1 MLHIDELQNLY
12 LVAHFLQHIRTQGV
26 RHKGSHALPYQSVF
40 QNGLKLLAGNLPVQL
55 MLTAGHHH
63 NDACIPFYRF
73 FYGVI
78 GCRVAGMECHHH
90 VHLVIA
96 FVGADVAPL
105 KMQVLVAVLLC
116 QPVAKGNHILL
127 QIQTRNLHFVFP
139 KHMQVIIHGKGKVR
153 FSASEVNDAHRSVC
167 WKLTH
172 NVLDKFQITVNLAE
186 LIVLRLYDFALR
198 GLHAESH

>member
-1 MLHIDELQNLY
+1 
-12 LVAHFLQHIRTQGV
+12 
-26 RHKGSHALPYQSVF
+26 
-40 QNGLKLLAGNLPVQL
+40 
-55 MLTAGHHH
+55 
-63 NDACIPFYRF
+63 
-73 FYGVI
+73 
-78 GCRVAGMECHHH
+78 
-90 VHLVIA
+90 
-96 FVGADVAPL
+96 
-105 KMQVLVAVLLC
+105 MQVPVAVLLC

-127 QIQTRNLHFVFP
+127 QIQPRNLHFVFP